1 MKIVVRADKFY
12 NRAEVASD
20 ATSMYIF
27 TDNTD
32 RNSGKG
38 SISNE
43 SWYSLKY
50 GKGKHYPNV
59 TSALIRGLDN
69 AYPITTQRWYNKEH
83 KGITGR
89 WNDEDID
96 EFKKV
101 IDDDF
106 EHIKSEMHK
115 YKKIIFPFGGIFN
128 SKIADISKLR
138 VPKLYEYLMT
148 KCLELKEIFE
158 NNKIQKDT
166 PMSKIGKVTV
176 GNEYE

>member
-1 MKIVVRADKFY
+1 MKEIVRADKFY
-12 NRAEVASD
+12 NRIEVASD
-20 ATSMYIF
+20 TTSMYIF

-32 RNSGKG
+32 RDSGK
-38 SISNE
+38 SDISDE
-43 SWYSLKY
+43 SWYSSKY
-50 GKGKHYPNV
+50 GEGKHYPSV

-83 KGITGR
+83 KGLTGR

-106 EHIKSEMHK
+106 EWIKNNIHK
-115 YKKIIFPFGGIFN
+115 YERIVFPFGGIFN
-128 SKIADISKLR
+128 SKIANISGSR
-138 VPKLYEYLMT
+138 TPKLYSYLMN

-158 NNKIQKDT
+158 K
-166 PMSKIGKVTV
+166 
-176 GNEYE
+176 